1 MSEPKSDPYAAGQP
15 SNGFSSDPY
24 AKSKPS
30 NVNGGDP
37 YARSNTE
44 KPGDN
49 PYAKRSTQIDATRDE
64 LFSGYKAPD
73 KPAAERKFGYEG
85 RETEEDFDED
95 EEVEG
100 IRQEM
105 RGLKQDS
112 LASTR
117 WVWAGR
123 RGEWW
128 GESVWRGPRGAG
140 SCESD
145 SNEADGPRRNAL
157 RLAREAEENARGTVS
172 KLADQSGMSRSS
184 IKGAKLIRSW

>member
-1 MSEPKSDPYAAGQP
+1 MSFFKRNKNAPLIPPVTPAPGSMSEPKSDPYAPGQP

-123 RGEWW
+123 RGEWM
-128 GESVWRGPRGAG
+128 GRVGVER
-140 SCESD
+140 
-145 SNEADGPRRNAL
+145 
-157 RLAREAEENARGTVS
+157 AEGGRVV
-172 KLADQSGMSRSS
+172 
-184 IKGAKLIRSW
+184 

>member
-1 MSEPKSDPYAAGQP
+1 MSFFKRNKNAPLIPPVTPAPGSMSEPK
-15 SNGFSSDPY
+15 SDPY

-123 RGEWW
+123 RGEWM
-128 GESVWRGPRGAG
+128 GRVGVER
-140 SCESD
+140 
-145 SNEADGPRRNAL
+145 
-157 RLAREAEENARGTVS
+157 AEGDRVV
-172 KLADQSGMSRSS
+172 
-184 IKGAKLIRSW
+184 